1 MPQSPTDAR
10 ERLMN
15 AYATWDD
22 NTRNARVDRGLWA
35 SGHQVAPSALW
46 GRPET
51 LALLQEARSC
61 YVHGQNIGALVLAM
75 SYIEHA
81 IADSLPPRPPARGG
95 MSLKAAIEEAR
106 AGHLF
111 PPDLLDRANH
121 LRELRNP
128 YVHRRPFDDEHTL
141 GHRFHAARMHPR
153 EIQEADAREA
163 LEVMWGML
171 RHQLFGGAQ

>member
-1 MPQSPTDAR
+1 MLSSTADARQRLTDA
-10 ERLMN
+10 L
-15 AYATWDD
+15 AKWDD
-22 NTRNARVDRGLWA
+22 SSRTARVDRSLWA
-35 SGHQVAPSALW
+35 SEHQVAPSALF

-61 YVHGQNIGALVLAM
+61 YVHGQPIGALVLAM

-81 IADSLPPRPPARGG
+81 IADSLPPRTPARGG

-128 YVHRRPFDDEHTL
+128 YVHRRPFDDERTL

-171 RHQLFGGAQ
+171 RHQLFGSAQ